1 VGLGIAAVSRAGGF
15 SAAGNSSG
23 AGYSRAGGLLEL
35 VGLMAM
41 LIAMKIDIPDG
52 AISSLSSVL
61 GLDGDQ
67 LPAADIVVV
76 ITRIIVVVV
85 VVVAV
90 EPVPTAHYTAV
101 DEIGGFFA
109 CLKFEFKF

>member
-1 VGLGIAAVSRAGGF
+1 MGLGIAAVSRAGGF
-15 SAAGNSSG
+15 CAAGNSSG

-85 VVVAV
+85 VVAV

>member
-85 VVVAV
+85 VVAV